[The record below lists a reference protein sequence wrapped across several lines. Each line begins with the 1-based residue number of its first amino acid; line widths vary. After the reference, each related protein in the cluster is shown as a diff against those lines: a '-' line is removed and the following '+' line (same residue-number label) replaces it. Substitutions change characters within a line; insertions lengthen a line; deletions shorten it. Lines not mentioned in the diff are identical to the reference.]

1 MTDKYIQLK
10 DAGNNN
16 LFPATNYNDSIN
28 KPSIN
33 GMPLVG
39 NRTLEE
45 LGFSN
50 TGKDLL
56 WTNSSPTGSF
66 AAQTIS
72 FNKDITNYDAFIVET
87 HYANTSD
94 GNNTTNIVLNDGIKH
109 NIFGA
114 RDSTLSGQ
122 YFNYRG
128 VTFNASSAV
137 FTNAA
142 YIGSGTNYNLN
153 YHCIPQKIYGIY
165 FGTKITGNDGRT
177 STKDLLWMNPSP
189 TATFAAQ
196 TVNLSKDTSNYDA
209 FIVEMQYTT
218 GARGEYTSIINND
231 SNVHSLPVYRAP
243 DEGAN
248 YTVGWRNVTINNLT
262 AVFTKD
268 TYQSTSGGG
277 SDNATAIPF
286 AIYGINFGIKITNS
300 YTYNLNNSATELVN
314 LLYPVGSI
322 YLSVSSVN
330 PGTLFGGTWEQI
342 AEGQTLWS
350 AGASYAADTYVEPGL
365 PNITGTGHYADNN
378 GNWTGAL
385 YDAGHANYIG
395 DGSASGTLI
404 GLDASRSNPIYGNAT
419 TVRPP
424 AFVVYMWKRT
434 A

>member
-50 TGKDLL
+50 TGKDLI
-56 WTNSSPTGSF
+56 WTNSSPTDVF
-66 AAQTIS
+66 AAQTVS
-72 FNKDITNYDAFIVET
+72 FDKDITNYDAFIVET

-114 RDSTLSGQ
+114 KDSTLSGS

-142 YIGSGTNYNLN
+142 YIGSATNYNLN
-153 YHCIPQKIYGIY
+153 YHCIPLKIYGFY
-165 FGTKITGNDGRT
+165 FGTKITGNDGRVG
-177 STKDLLWMNPSP
+177 TKDLLWTNASP
-189 TATFAAQ
+189 ASDFAAQ
-196 TVNLSKDTSNYDA
+196 TVTLSRDTSNYDA
-209 FIVEMQYTT
+209 FIVEAVFATT
-218 GARGEYTSIINND
+218 AGNKHSSIILND
-231 SNVHSLPVYRAP
+231 GEKQSFTAP
-243 DEGAN
+243 RFSSGGQTIA
-248 YTVGWRNVTINNLT
+248 WRDVTISGNT
-262 AVFTKD
+262 AVFD
-268 TYQSTSGGG
+268 TAGYVSTSTSGTGV
-277 SDNATAIPF
+277 NFCVPLK
-286 AIYGINFGIKITNS
+286 IYGVNFGTKNTYN
-300 YTYNLNNSATELVN
+300 YTYTLNGTSTELVDI
-314 LLYPVGSI
+314 LYPIGSI
-322 YLSVSSVN
+322 YLSVSATN